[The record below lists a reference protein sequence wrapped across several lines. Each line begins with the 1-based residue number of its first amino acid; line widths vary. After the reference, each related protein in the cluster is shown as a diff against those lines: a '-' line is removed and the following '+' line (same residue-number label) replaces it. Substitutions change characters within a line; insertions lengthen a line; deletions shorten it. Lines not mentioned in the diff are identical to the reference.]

1 MKWIKFFAFAVIVAG
16 LYGALFVFE
25 TDVIRLCKQG
35 GWYFLFPVGVAFVF
49 SYFHGAFTGMFWD
62 VLGVQAKTSK

>member
-1 MKWIKFFAFAVIVAG
+1 VKWIKFLAFGAIVAG
-16 LYGALFVFE
+16 LYGMLFAFE
-25 TDVIRLCKQG
+25 ADVIRLCKQG

-62 VLGVQAKTSK
+62 VLGVQAKQSK

>member
-1 MKWIKFFAFAVIVAG
+1 VKLIKFFAFGVIVAG
-16 LYGALFVFE
+16 LYGTLFAFE
-25 TDVIRLCKQG
+25 ADVIHLCKQG

-62 VLGVQAKTSK
+62 VLGVQAKQSK